1 MATVNFSVPVEVRDE
16 FNRCFAG
23 ENKSAILTQLMRDAI
38 EKYKRQQRRAQ
49 AIERLLAFRQMQ
61 PPINQQQIRESREA
75 LRE

>member
-1 MATVNFSVPVEVRDE
+1 MATVNFSVPIEVRDE

-23 ENKSAILTQLMRDAI
+23 ENKSAILTQLMREAI
-38 EKYKRQQRRAQ
+38 EKYKRQQRRGQ

-75 LRE
+75 LRG

>member
-1 MATVNFSVPVEVRDE
+1 MATVNFSVPNDVRDE

-38 EKYKRQQRRAQ
+38 EKYKRQQRRGL

-75 LRE
+75 LRG

>member
-1 MATVNFSVPVEVRDE
+1 MATVNFSVPVEIRDE

-23 ENKSAILTQLMRDAI
+23 ENKSAILTQLMREAI

-61 PPINQQQIRESREA
+61 PAINQQQIRESREA
-75 LRE
+75 LRG